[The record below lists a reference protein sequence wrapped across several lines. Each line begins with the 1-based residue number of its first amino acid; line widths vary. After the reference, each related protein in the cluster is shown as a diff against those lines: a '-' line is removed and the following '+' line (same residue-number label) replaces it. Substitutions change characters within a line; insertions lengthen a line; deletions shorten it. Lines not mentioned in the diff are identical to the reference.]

1 MGIEPISFKSQ
12 LNTRPLSYN
21 NLFFYLTKEGIE
33 PSIMSYDSIV
43 LPIKL
48 FRYFFI
54 NHERDG
60 DWTRNR

>member
-21 NLFFYLTKEGIE
+21 NLDYVTKEGIE

-48 FRYFFI
+48 FRYVYK
-54 NHERDG
+54 
-60 DWTRNR
+60 

>member
-1 MGIEPISFKSQ
+1 MLHNLTNTRPLMGIEPISFKSQ

-21 NLFFYLTKEGIE
+21 NLTYLTKEGIE

-48 FRYFFI
+48 FR
-54 NHERDG
+54 
-60 DWTRNR
+60 